1 MYGFNLSRSKR
12 LNMYSLYSAFLIIL
26 FARRIRSIEIAIK
39 RKRSLLGEIAMIILL
54 ILFIIYLFTISQT
67 LKK

>member
-1 MYGFNLSRSKR
+1 
-12 LNMYSLYSAFLIIL
+12 MYSLYSAFLIIL

-54 ILFIIYLFTISQT
+54 ILFSIYLFTISQT